1 MKPRRIISYIILCVL
16 VPAAVVGGSLLFGD
30 KQYAYLTLCVA
41 VLSCLPFFLHFEHG
55 RADAKE
61 MILIAAMVALSV
73 VGRFLFA
80 PIPGFKPV
88 TAMTVITAMYF
99 GSEAGFMTGALSA
112 VISNFYFGQGP
123 WTPFQ
128 MLSWGL
134 IGIIGGFCRSMQG
147 KILPMIIGFLA
158 TVFVYGPIL
167 NFASLLLVTNTP
179 TWNGF
184 WMMEASGFLFD
195 VVHGVSTIVFV
206 YFAGKPMRKKLVR
219 MQEKYGICRRK

>member
-134 IGIIGGFCRSMQG
+134 LGFIAGLLADPLRRSRVVLASYGHMVDAVGGWVFQCFPLSRLCRLIG
-147 KILPMIIGFLA
+147 
-158 TVFVYGPIL
+158 TVYPHLCSVKPC
-167 NFASLLLVTNTP
+167 
-179 TWNGF
+179 
-184 WMMEASGFLFD
+184 
-195 VVHGVSTIVFV
+195 VSS
-206 YFAGKPMRKKLVR
+206 AARKTYR
-219 MQEKYGICRRK
+219 QDTR